1 MDGVRERSPEL
12 SSVSADLSNRLPWRR
27 PHQTHWLPLG
37 EQQDLTFFKFSFF
50 FFFKSSPFKRFGM
63 LLPMDLWIHGLLSW
77 ETHGFLKGHFTT
89 PFLPDVASNQR
100 PFVYRTNMF
109 LSYELLYVK
118 DLRTFLTLF
127 YISFFLFHNQTHSD
141 TNFTCK

>member
-63 LLPMDLWIHGLLSW
+63 LLPTDLWIHGLLSW
-77 ETHGFLKGHFTT
+77 ETHGLLKGHFTT

-109 LSYELLYVK
+109 LSYELLYVNQGPA
-118 DLRTFLTLF
+118 
-127 YISFFLFHNQTHSD
+127 YISNTILYLLFLISQPNSLRHQLHL
-141 TNFTCK
+141 